1 MTAIAL
7 DPGVSGLSVAILIE
21 NEVLC
26 RGLEA
31 VLQSLSMT
39 GVVHRCDSRDQA
51 MDLVHTHQVDVL
63 IVSAAGGD
71 WLENVNGSFTSVGTK
86 VLALLDENISD
97 DLAAHA
103 AVPADGFL
111 SQQDLSASTLRE
123 ALRRCRLGELP
134 MPSALARALLARAD
148 LPPRRTRP
156 VNLTAREAEALA
168 LLARGMSNKQIA
180 RRLSIS
186 GHGAKRLVASIMLK
200 LDSPN
205 RTSAVVNAIKAGL
218 VECQ

>member
-1 MTAIAL
+1 MIASE
-7 DPGVSGLSVAILIE
+7 PRAESLSVAIVIE

-31 VLQSLSMT
+31 VLKSMSMARS
-39 GVVHRCDSRDQA
+39 VFRCGSRDQLA
-51 MDLVHTHQVDVL
+51 ELMLSHNVDIL
-63 IVSAAGGD
+63 IISAATVD
-71 WLENVNGSFTSVGTK
+71 WLDAESSSLAEADTK
-86 VLALLDENISD
+86 VLALLDESLAG

-103 AVPADGFL
+103 MVPADGFL
-111 SQQDLSASTLRE
+111 SQQDLSAGTLRE
-123 ALRRCRLGELP
+123 AILRCQLGELP
-134 MPSALARALLARAD
+134 MPPALARALLARAD
-148 LPPRRTRP
+148 QPPRRTRA
-156 VNLTAREAEALA
+156 VNLTARETEALM

-186 GHGAKRLVASIMLK
+186 AHGAKRLVACIMLK

-205 RTSAVVNAIKAGL
+205 RTAAVVNAIKVGL

>member
-7 DPGVSGLSVAILIE
+7 EPQAVSLNVAILIE

-31 VLQSLSMT
+31 VLQSLSIT
-39 GVVHRCDSRDQA
+39 GTVHRCESRE
-51 MDLVHTHQVDVL
+51 QVTGLIRAHHIHVL
-63 IVSAAGGD
+63 IVSAATAG
-71 WLENVNGSFTSVGTK
+71 WLGTGIESSIGAGTK
-86 VLALLDENISD
+86 ILALLDENVTD

-103 AVPADGFL
+103 TVPADGFL
-111 SQQDLSASTLRE
+111 SQQDLSGSTLGE
-123 ALRRCRLGELP
+123 ALRRCQLGELP
-134 MPSALARALLARAD
+134 MPPALARALLARAD
-148 LPPRRTRP
+148 LPPRQTRP
-156 VNLTAREAEALA
+156 VNLTPREAEALS
-168 LLARGMSNKQIA
+168 LLVRGMSNKQIA

>member
-1 MTAIAL
+1 MTTIGSAPRAE
-7 DPGVSGLSVAILIE
+7 SLSVAILIE

-31 VLQSLSMT
+31 VLQSISMT
-39 GVVHRCDSRDQA
+39 GSVFRCGSRDQLA
-51 MDLVHTHQVDVL
+51 ELMLAHSVDVL
-63 IVSAAGGD
+63 IISAAAD
-71 WLENVNGSFTSVGTK
+71 WLDAESASLAGTGTK
-86 VLALLDENISD
+86 ILALLDESVAG

-103 AVPADGFL
+103 TVPADGFL
-111 SQQDLSASTLRE
+111 SQQGLSTDTLRE
-123 ALRRCRLGELP
+123 ALRRCQLGELP
-134 MPSALARALLARAD
+134 MPPALARALLARAD
-148 LPPRRTRP
+148 LPPRRSRP

-186 GHGAKRLVASIMLK
+186 SHGAKRLVACIMLK

-205 RTSAVVNAIKAGL
+205 RTAAVVNAIKAGL
-218 VECQ
+218 VECE